1 MATDDNNL
9 RQLVPRLQGR
19 RVVVLGDLVVDE
31 FIFGE
36 MKRVYGDVVRTSR
49 EVAFGLVLRQQ
60 AVDRRPGGAANAI
73 NNLLALGAR
82 PVPFGFVGNDEAG
95 KWLRSYFRKQRV
107 DTKGIR
113 EVKGWTTPT
122 KTRISAGST
131 QSASQQ
137 ILRLDREEL
146 NPPSATAQQQ
156 LHAGMQR
163 ALKNA
168 DALLIADYGYGA
180 AVPQKVNPLLKKKFP
195 MPVILDS
202 RYRAREFRGASVLTP
217 SVPELE
223 EAYHAQLGPATA
235 SLVRA
240 ARRLLQETAAE
251 SVLLTRGRQGMLL
264 LERGQKPQTIPI
276 FGGDQVADVTGAGD
290 TVAAVF
296 TAALAAGAGYPEA
309 ARLANVA
316 GGLVVMKRGTATVS
330 SKELLDALPREEAG
344 KGSRRKTRGRK
355 RRRT

>member
-1 MATDDNNL
+1 MALDYDNL
-9 RQLVPRLQGR
+9 RQLVPRLKGR

-36 MKRVYGDVVRTSR
+36 MKRVYGDVARTSR

-82 PVPFGFVGNDEAG
+82 PIPFGFVGNDEAG

-113 EVKGWTTPT
+113 EVKGWVTPT
-122 KTRISAGST
+122 KSRIAAGSR

-137 ILRLDREEL
+137 VLRLDREEL
-146 NPPSATAQQQ
+146 SPPSATAQQQ

-180 AVPQKVNPLLKKKFP
+180 AVPQKINPLLKKKNQ

-202 RYRAREFRGASVLTP
+202 RYRAREFRGISVLTP

-240 ARRLLQETAAE
+240 ARRLLQETSAE
-251 SVLLTRGRQGMLL
+251 TVLLTRGRQGMLL
-264 LERGQKPQTIPI
+264 IESGQKPQTIPI
-276 FGGDQVADVTGAGD
+276 FGEDQEDQVADVTGAGD
-290 TVAAVF
+290 TVAAAF
-296 TAALAAGAGYPEA
+296 TAALAAGAEYSEA
-309 ARLANVA
+309 ARLANIA
-316 GGLVVMKRGTATVS
+316 GGLVVMKRGTATINA
-330 SKELLDALPREEAG
+330 KELLAALPQEKAD
-344 KGSRRKTRGRK
+344 KGP
-355 RRRT
+355 RRRTRRRT